1 MNYGNTYP
9 LDNSV
14 TAPNNP
20 PAQNASEEDS
30 LSHNSLPEYY
40 APTAQV
46 MAPYSQN
53 NKNNTSSINYYGK

>member
-1 MNYGNTYP
+1 MNYGNNNP

-30 LSHNSLPEYY
+30 LSPNPLPEYY

-53 NKNNTSSINYYGK
+53 NKNNTSSINYSNK